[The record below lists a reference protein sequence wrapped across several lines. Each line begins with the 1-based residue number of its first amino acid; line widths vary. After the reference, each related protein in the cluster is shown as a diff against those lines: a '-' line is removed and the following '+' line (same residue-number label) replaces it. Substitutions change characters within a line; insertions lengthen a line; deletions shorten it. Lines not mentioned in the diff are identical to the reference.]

1 MRGGHT
7 ACTVTSKSAKD
18 LNNAKEWYTKGAA
31 QGDKDAQREL
41 DKLNNHEHL
50 KRKVHT
56 EGIK

>member
-1 MRGGHT
+1 MRGERGTHG
-7 ACTVTSKSAKD
+7 SKSAKD
-18 LNNAKEWYTKGAA
+18 LNKAKEWYTKGAA

-41 DKLNNHEHL
+41 DKLNHEHL